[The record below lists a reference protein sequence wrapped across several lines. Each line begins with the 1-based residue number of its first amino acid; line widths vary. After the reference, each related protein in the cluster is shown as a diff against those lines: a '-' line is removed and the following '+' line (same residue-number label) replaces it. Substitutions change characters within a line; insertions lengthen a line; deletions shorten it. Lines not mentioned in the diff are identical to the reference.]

1 MIRRRHS
8 RSYFRR
14 QGCHPWDIISSRT
27 LHSRFTLRCDRA
39 STVGSRQLVDAENR
53 IFVGLFDNVYQTLRE
68 SPDEQTVHRALDEL
82 IVALRERRLN
92 SHPSDWAEFVALS
105 RRQPLMSLL
114 QRDPFTYRA
123 YSKPRGYAGDAEMMD
138 YIYGR
143 EEQWPSP
150 ETDPIGRHIF
160 NFTTQSPA
168 SEGVRSRRAFIA
180 SRIDRLAEEKRRPH
194 ILSIASGHL
203 REANL
208 SAAVRRRKTGRMV
221 ALDADAQSLAEV
233 QRAYSGYGIETVTA
247 SIREMLGNHGRPGEF
262 DLVYSTGL
270 FDYLNQ
276 RLGQRLLTSLFRMLR
291 PGGQLLVANFLPAI
305 RDVGYMETFMD
316 WNLVYRTRSE
326 MVDLTN
332 GIPEEELKQVTVFSE
347 ECRNIVFLQ
356 LTRN

>member
-1 MIRRRHS
+1 
-8 RSYFRR
+8 
-14 QGCHPWDIISSRT
+14 
-27 LHSRFTLRCDRA
+27 
-39 STVGSRQLVDAENR
+39 
-53 IFVGLFDNVYQTLRE
+53 
-68 SPDEQTVHRALDEL
+68 
-82 IVALRERRLN
+82 
-92 SHPSDWAEFVALS
+92 
-105 RRQPLMSLL
+105 MSLL
-114 QRDPFTYRA
+114 HKDPFTYRA
-123 YSKPRGYAGDAEMMD
+123 FSKPRGYAGDAEMMD

-143 EEQWPSP
+143 EEQWPAP
-150 ETDPIGRHIF
+150 DTDAIGRHIF
-160 NFTTQSPA
+160 NFTTQAPA

-208 SAAVRRRKTGRMV
+208 SAAVRRRKTGRIV

-233 QRAYSGYGIETVTA
+233 KRSYGIYGIETVTA
-247 SIREMLGNHGRPGEF
+247 SIREMLGNHRRPGEF

-276 RLGQRLLTSLFRMLR
+276 RLGQRLVASMFRMLR

-326 MVDLTN
+326 MVDLTSD
-332 GIPEEELKQVTVFSE
+332 IPERDVKEVSVFSE

-356 LTRN
+356 MTRN